1 MSDTAHNSDNYCYRH
16 PDRQSFILCQR
27 CGRTVCPQCS
37 TQAAVGVHCPE
48 CVREARQGAPKP
60 KPRLLTAIRRPS
72 SSSNA
77 VPIVTYSL
85 IGINLVVFGLQWL
98 TGGALTNAWVYAPFL
113 TGAEPWR
120 METATFLH
128 SQQSIFHIIFNMYS
142 LFIFGPMLES
152 LVGRIRFLA
161 LYLLAGFGGS
171 VAVLLLGS
179 PEVTVLGASGAIF
192 GLFGAYFL
200 IARRLGGNSTQ
211 LLVLIVLNLALGFIV
226 TGISW
231 QAHVGGLAVGL
242 AIAFIYLQTR
252 RRNQRVWQVALVGGV
267 ALLLVVITV
276 LAYQLKIVPFIMS
289 LYGQ

>member
-1 MSDTAHNSDNYCYRH
+1 MAEAEHNPDNFCYRH

-27 CGRTVCPQCS
+27 CGRTICAECQ

-48 CVREARQGAPKP
+48 CVRDARARAPKR
-60 KPRLLTAIRRPS
+60 KPA
-72 SSSNA
+72 
-77 VPIVTYSL
+77 IVTALRRSSDRPVVTYA
-85 IGINLVVFGLQWL
+85 IMAVTVLVYVAQFLSGGYVYNQFG
-98 TGGALTNAWVYAPFL
+98 YAPVYTSF
-113 TGAEPWR
+113 EPWR
-120 METATFLH
+120 MITSAFLH
-128 SQQSIFHIIFNMYS
+128 SPSSILHIVFNMYS

-179 PEVTVLGASGAIF
+179 PDVTVLGASGAIF

-267 ALLLVVITV
+267 ALSLVVITV
-276 LAYQLKIVPFIMS
+276 VAYQLKIVPFIMS